1 MNLKIRLFLLCL
13 LISKTAL
20 TQKAFYYS
28 FEQLINQKEHDEL
41 PLPKLTNQEIS
52 TKMKSVVTYPRF
64 AKSKNITNKVFV
76 ELALDDKGN
85 VTNYHIENPG
95 FLMFDTL
102 VIKIL
107 QQIDMNW
114 WPAKSHGIAQASKM
128 TIPVDFNIVM
138 SDDLTKEYFLVNVF
152 PSKLTFVID
161 SSSSFSAC
169 MRIRDSVLMQDSITK
184 KYKTI
189 PKDRY
194 ITKSIQMQIPS
205 MSSFVGS
212 YGTVRL
218 GFNVDKEG
226 KISNIQIVHPVSKT
240 MNDKAL
246 EELKLHEKNWL
257 PAHEDGVPIDSYVE
271 FDFKFNIDI
280 NTKTSTLLGSFRY
293 GRTYTYQVEFE
304 DIKQAYLLLEK
315 EKYEKS
321 LEKFK
326 SIENL
331 MLDDIEIK
339 YRIAMIMIFLE
350 KANEGCKKLDQIKS
364 IAIDTGY
371 PASVNAEMVEEA
383 IGKYCQ

>member
-1 MNLKIRLFLLCL
+1 MNIRVFLLFI
-13 LISKTAL
+13 LI
-20 TQKAFYYS
+20 TQSVSAKRAFFYS
-28 FEQLINQKEHDEL
+28 YEQLLNRKENDEL
-41 PLPKLTNQEIS
+41 PLPKITLQEIS
-52 TKMKSVVTYPRF
+52 SKMKSVVVYPRF
-64 AKSKNITNKVFV
+64 AKSKKITNQVFV
-76 ELALDDKGN
+76 ELTFNEKGS
-85 VTNYHIENPG
+85 VTNYFIEKPG

-102 VIKIL
+102 AIKIL
-107 QQIDMNW
+107 QQIENNW
-114 WPAKSHGIAQASKM
+114 LPAKSHGIAQASKM
-128 TIPVDFNIVM
+128 TIPVDFNIIM
-138 SDDLTKEYFLVNVF
+138 SDDLTKEYYLVNVF

-169 MRIRDSVLMQDSITK
+169 MRIRDSVLVQDSITK
-184 KYKTI
+184 KYKS
-189 PKDRY
+189 KSMDRY

-271 FDFKFNIDI
+271 FDFKFNLDMNSNTYGESGSYFYSRSFFYRAEMHDLID
-280 NTKTSTLLGSFRY
+280 
-293 GRTYTYQVEFE
+293 
-304 DIKQAYLLLEK
+304 AYKLLEK
-315 EKYEKS
+315 EKYEKA
-321 LEKFK
+321 LEKFVAV
-326 SIENL
+326 ENL

-339 YRIAMIMIFLE
+339 YRIAMILIFLE

-371 PASVNAEMVEEA
+371 PSSVNAEMVEEA